1 MMVRALLTRKS
12 GNATSKSNSK
22 PDINFTSSK
31 KLPSAAKS
39 EPKQL
44 LMKKSLTAK
53 KIMNPKKIPSMTDFS
68 QAVKVNQK
76 MRKRNTLKI
85 PKPPQ

>member
-1 MMVRALLTRKS
+1 MMVRAQLTRKS

-22 PDINFTSSK
+22 PDINFTNSK
-31 KLPSAAKS
+31 KLPSATKS